1 MENALKAKLVENQ
14 RIATDKNQQMQ
25 KALSKVNVDI
35 QLVMELNQKL
45 KDNKLKLETELSKEK
60 AKVKEALDAEKA
72 KRQDIIDS
80 LNQDD

>member
-1 MENALKAKLVENQ
+1 
-14 RIATDKNQQMQ
+14 MQ